1 MFIQEPI
8 EDFPLCSSKPNQCN
22 FALKHPTADVVCP
35 IGHRGYFLVVAHMPP
50 TEGAHMPPTE
60 GALHSH
66 TDVPQRLQKPI
77 YQKTIVQ
84 VVFHKVLQ

>member
-1 MFIQEPI
+1 MFIQGPI

-50 TEGAHMPPTE
+50 TEGA
-60 GALHSH
+60 LHSH